1 MSNLHSTHKKE
12 EGRRLSS
19 LRKNLLKI
27 AGGDVP
33 GGTLQQVRNQ

>member
-27 AGGDVP
+27 GG
-33 GGTLQQVRNQ
+33 GMFQAALFSK